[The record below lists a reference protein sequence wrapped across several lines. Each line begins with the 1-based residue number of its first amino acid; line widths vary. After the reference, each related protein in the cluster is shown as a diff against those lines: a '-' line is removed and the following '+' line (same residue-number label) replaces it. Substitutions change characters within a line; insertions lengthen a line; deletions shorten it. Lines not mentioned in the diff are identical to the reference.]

1 MLERFKVP
9 LAAHVLLIDRGR
21 ILLLKRVNTLYL
33 PGFYTDPAGHIE
45 NNESAIQAAVRE
57 CGEETGLTVEPKNL
71 KLVHVVHTGPVISG
85 DIYLHLFFL
94 TTTWVGQLK
103 PGDPQCEELN
113 WYELNHLPVPIVPE
127 VESAIKNFQHIPYSE
142 VSW

>member
-21 ILLLKRVNTLYL
+21 ILLLKRANTSYL
-33 PGFYTDPAGHIE
+33 PGFYTDPAGHVE

-85 DIYLHLFFL
+85 DIYLHLFFMA
-94 TTTWVGQLK
+94 TAWTGQLK
-103 PGDPQCEELN
+103 SGDPQCEELN
-113 WYELNHLPVPIVPE
+113 WYKLSYLPQPIVPE
-127 VESAIKNFQHIPYSE
+127 VGSAIKNFQHNSYSE